1 MILYFYFY
9 ITLELPADQLAM
21 NGMIKS
27 SVRSRINSQNSLS
40 SNRSI
45 SPDSD
50 IFRVEDD
57 NLGVDI
63 KLKDTKI
70 SSKLSF
76 GISRLLSLS
85 KFDNCELTDCV
96 TKLCP
101 TSQANPLNS
110 SLNQTVNE
118 CIEKSIED
126 DKKLNSLNSKVT
138 SNRIPHAAMNYPS
151 AYPWLNPTIFSSFIA
166 KVGFT
171 GTLYAFI

>member
-1 MILYFYFY
+1 
-9 ITLELPADQLAM
+9 M
-21 NGMIKS
+21 NGMVKG

-45 SPDSD
+45 SPNSD
-50 IFRVEDD
+50 IFRVEED

-63 KLKDTKI
+63 KLKDAKN

-85 KFDNCELTDCV
+85 KFDNCELTECV
-96 TKLCP
+96 NKLCP
-101 TSQANPLNS
+101 TSQANPLNP
-110 SLNQTVNE
+110 SLNQAVDE

-126 DKKLNSLNSKVT
+126 DKRLNNLNNKVT
-138 SNRIPHAAMNYPS
+138 SNRIPHTAMNYPS

-166 KVGFT
+166 KVGFS
-171 GTLYAFI
+171 GNFTLCLLPYTFKSHVIQADHN